1 MSMSKHIVPFANKV
15 TRDERTRLNRNQGAV
30 VWFTGL
36 PASGKSTTAAAL
48 ERTLFDQGHQVF
60 LLDGDHVRTG
70 LNRDLGFTPEDR
82 KENIRRLSEVS
93 KLMAEAGMIVLVA
106 AVSPYQQE
114 RQCARMTSFPIPFL
128 EVYVHCPVEECV
140 RRDPKNHYKKAIS
153 GEIAHF
159 TGISAPY
166 EEPEQPDAVINT
178 AGSTVPNNVE
188 ILIALLRSRSII

>member
-106 AVSPYQQE
+106 AVSPY
-114 RQCARMTSFPIPFL
+114 
-128 EVYVHCPVEECV
+128 
-140 RRDPKNHYKKAIS
+140 
-153 GEIAHF
+153 
-159 TGISAPY
+159 
-166 EEPEQPDAVINT
+166 
-178 AGSTVPNNVE
+178 
-188 ILIALLRSRSII
+188 